1 MSIKDYEGLTLDE
14 IGDKLL
20 EAEEIKEENQKLEE
34 KISELENEIAELENE
49 IAELENEIAELKLAD
64 KGIEHDSI
72 MDAVEDNK

>member
-20 EAEEIKEENQKLEE
+20 EAENIKEEMREMEQ
-34 KISELENEIAELENE
+34 KISELENEIAEL
-49 IAELENEIAELKLAD
+49 KLAN
-64 KGIEHDSI
+64 KEIEHDSV